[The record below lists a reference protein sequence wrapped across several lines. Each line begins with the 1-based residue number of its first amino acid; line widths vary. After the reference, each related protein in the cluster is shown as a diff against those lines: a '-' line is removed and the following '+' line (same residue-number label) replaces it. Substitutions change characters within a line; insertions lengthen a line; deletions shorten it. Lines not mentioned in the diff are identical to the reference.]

1 MPDQSLLI
9 DAAIIL
15 AASFPILFLAKAIRL
30 PQIVGYLLTGVL
42 IGPHALAL
50 IAETAQV
57 EAIAE
62 LGVAL
67 ILFFIGM
74 HVPLERIRS
83 FGSTP
88 IVSGLAQMLFTTAVT
103 ALALVPLG
111 IEFQT
116 AAFYGL
122 LISLG
127 STAVVLPILS
137 TRDEIGAPYA
147 RRFLGVSLFQD
158 FAVIPLM
165 LMVPAFAPASS
176 APPLSLIAWKVLIAL
191 LGIALLVILTKTV
204 IPPLFRQIN
213 RLGSREGFT
222 AGALVLII
230 ATIALAERA
239 GISAALGA
247 FAAGVVVGDTEYSH
261 EISAA
266 LRPFRDF
273 LSSLFFA
280 SVGMLL
286 DPTFVMRNL
295 GLVILTVAAVVLI
308 KIFAA
313 YPAFRLSKAQP
324 RSSLRAAFAI
334 APVGEFSFLLAQ
346 AAKEFDILS
355 RDHEQLFLSVAVITL
370 GGASGLISLGKR
382 LAARVHDRTERIE
395 QSQDLHALA
404 GHIIIVG
411 FGLNGQNVAK
421 VLSQT
426 AIPYVVVEE
435 DPDRVAAARKIGGRV
450 IIADGADPDALIAAG
465 AEHATGIVIAISD
478 PDGTRQILKTCRR
491 ISETLR
497 IIVRTRYVAEVET
510 LRALGANEVIPEE
523 FETSIEIVMRVLQMF
538 HVPGNVV
545 AAQLRLLR
553 DEGYKLLRDPE
564 IKTFEARRLA
574 AIVAAGT
581 YETFLILPESVAEGK
596 RLGELQLDKDRVSV
610 PVLIRDG
617 KTKTPG
623 PDELL
628 AVGDTLLLVGAH
640 ADLLRATSRIE

>member
-1 MPDQSLLI
+1 MNEHNLLI

-74 HVPLERIRS
+74 HVPLERIKS

-88 IVSGLAQMLFTTAVT
+88 IVSGLAQMLFTTALT
-103 ALALVPLG
+103 AAALIPLG
-111 IEFQT
+111 VEIKT
-116 AAFYGL
+116 GAFYGV

-247 FAAGVVVGDTEYSH
+247 FAAGVVVGDTDYSH

-286 DPTFVMRNL
+286 DPSFVVRNF
-295 GLVILTVAAVVLI
+295 GMVVLTVVAVVLV
-308 KIFAA
+308 KVGSA
-313 YPAFRLSKAQP
+313 YPAFRLSRAQP

-370 GGASGLISLGKR
+370 GSASGLISFGKR
-382 LAARVHDRTERIE
+382 LAAHMHDKPESSEESRGHG
-395 QSQDLHALA
+395 SLA

-435 DPDRVAAARKIGGRV
+435 DPDRVAVARKLGGRV
-450 IIADGADPDALIAAG
+450 IIADGADPDALVAAG
-465 AEHATGIVIAISD
+465 AERAVGIVIAISD
-478 PDGTRQILKTCRR
+478 PDGTRQIVKTCRR
-491 ISETLR
+491 VSETLR
-497 IIVRTRYVAEVET
+497 IVVRTRYVAEVET
-510 LRALGANEVIPEE
+510 LRALGADEVIPEE

-581 YETFLILPESVAEGK
+581 YETFLILPDSVAEGK
-596 RLGELQLDKDRVSV
+596 RLGDLKLEGDRVSV

-617 KTKTPG
+617 KTKTPDH
-623 PDELL
+623 DEVLE
-628 AVGDTLLLVGAH
+628 VGDTLLLVGAH
-640 ADLLRATSRIE
+640 ADLLRATARIE

>member
-111 IEFQT
+111 IEIQT

-411 FGLNGQNVAK
+411 FGLNGQNVAR

-564 IKTFEARRLA
+564 MKTFEARRLA

-581 YETFLILPESVAEGK
+581 YETFLILPDSVAEGK
-596 RLGELQLDKDRVSV
+596 RLGELQLDGDHVSV